1 MKTYILFIFGMFDDH
16 EDIEYFCSHVISES
30 KTIESIR
37 FMIENS
43 ENIIVIFDSTQEP
56 SKISED
62 LFPLLID
69 EHIKFYFIFDR
80 ENLIT
85 AHLPQ
90 QIKDLL
96 YKQFDDNTIVRIDHE
111 RIKKTIGLDLDNLL
125 EKIKD
130 YGVES
135 LTEEEKNFL
144 DNFEN

>member
-1 MKTYILFIFGMFDDH
+1 MNTYVLFIFGMFDDH

-43 ENIIVIFDSTQEP
+43 ENIIVIFDSIQEP